1 MADFYD
7 TLQVSPDATQAELRK
22 AYLNLARSNHPDQF
36 GATDQREAAQVRMQ
50 EINEAWN
57 VLGVAHKR
65 HEYDK
70 LHQVRSST
78 DEPMRG
84 NRDFRPFDDDFDPID
99 RIDFDLDPT
108 VTTGS
113 RTLPRW
119 MAFMPPLL
127 VVFGVLFFGFGMMVR
142 ATEIIAFAA
151 AAVVLGGICF
161 LLLPL
166 LAMSRADR
174 DPYL

>member
-1 MADFYD
+1 MADLYD

-22 AYLNLARSNHPDQF
+22 AYLDLARRNHPDRF
-36 GATDQREAAQVRMQ
+36 GDEQRDAAQVRMQ

-65 HEYDK
+65 REYDQ
-70 LHQVRSST
+70 LHRVRSSP

-84 NRDFRPFDDDFDPID
+84 NRDFRPFDEDFDPID
-99 RIDFDLDPT
+99 RSDIDLDPT
-108 VTTGS
+108 VTSGS
-113 RTLPRW
+113 TALPRW
-119 MAFMPPLL
+119 VTFMPPIL
-127 VVFGVLFFGFGMMVR
+127 VIVGVLFFGFGMMVN
-142 ATEIIAFAA
+142 AAAIIAFAA
-151 AAVVLGGICF
+151 AAVLLGGVCF

-166 LAMSRADR
+166 IAMSRADR